1 MVEGGQ
7 MARRMR
13 RTIARRRRHDEDDAL
28 LRTRIDQLERALEAL
43 QDSVYKDVV
52 RQDERI
58 DELARQLDPPNLVRA
73 ISEDARRRGL

>member
-1 MVEGGQ
+1 

-13 RTIARRRRHDEDDAL
+13 RTIARRRRHDEADAL
-28 LRTRIDQLERALEAL
+28 LRTRVDQLEKALEAL

-52 RQDERI
+52 RQDERL
-58 DELARQLDPPNLVRA
+58 DELARKLEPPNLVRA